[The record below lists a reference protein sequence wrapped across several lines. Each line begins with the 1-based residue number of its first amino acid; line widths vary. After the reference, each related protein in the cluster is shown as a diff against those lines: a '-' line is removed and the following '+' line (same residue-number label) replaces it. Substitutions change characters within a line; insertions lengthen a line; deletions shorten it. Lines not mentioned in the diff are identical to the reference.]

1 MEIRFSKVIPIP
13 IPENNIINSEIW
25 NRDVILKQQANYLIF
40 AESGKGKTTF
50 VNIIFGTRKDFTG
63 KVFIDDKDILN
74 FSHKQYSELRKA
86 KLSIVPQGLQ
96 LFPELSVLENINIKN
111 KIQNYK
117 SSSQI
122 SEMIEMLGLNGFEH
136 KKTAKMSFGQRQR
149 VAIIRALCQ
158 SFEYILLDE
167 PFSHLD
173 KKNTQIAWDLINK
186 EAKNQNAGII
196 ITSLNNEFDPEIE
209 KIKV

>member
-50 VNIIFGTRKDFTG
+50 VNIIFGARKDFTG

-74 FSHKQYSELRKA
+74 FSHKQYSELRKT

-122 SEMIEMLGLNGFEH
+122 SEMIEVLGLNGFEH

-209 KIKV
+209 NIKV